1 MNRRKFIF
9 RSSALA
15 LGAMAAP
22 ALARSFPAKDKMDRI
37 AMGTLLFRN
46 RFKQTKPKNVVEIKN
61 ELTLMDIP
69 EHHRDLYGI
78 KKIEFWSEHFESFE
92 PDYLGKLKA
101 RIKAAGSELLDIQ
114 FDNTPFDKDS
124 YDLSSIDEEKRKAS
138 VEHVKK
144 WMDVSSFLGSKC
156 VRVNPGG
163 RAGKNP
169 SGTVE
174 KCIASFKELVPYA
187 KSKKLTIITAN
198 HTGLE
203 LDADNHVAILK
214 GTPGLYAEPDF
225 GNYNNTT
232 TMYDSLAKI
241 IPYAYIVSAK
251 CGLFT
256 EVDGKLE
263 HTSYD
268 FDRCVRL
275 SESLGFKG
283 NYMISQWGGNPPD
296 MDDEKIAAWAIEHVR
311 SNIK

>member
-9 RSSALA
+9 QSSGLA
-15 LGAMAAP
+15 LGAITASAF
-22 ALARSFPAKDKMDRI
+22 ATSVPAKDKMDRI
-37 AMGTLLFRN
+37 AMGTLLYRN
-46 RFKQTKPKNVVEIKN
+46 RFKQTNPKNVTEIKN
-61 ELTLMDIP
+61 ELTLMNIP
-69 EHHRDLYGI
+69 EHHRDMYGI

-92 PDYLGKLKA
+92 PDYLSKLKA
-101 RIKAAGSELLDIQ
+101 KIKASGSELIDIQ
-114 FDNTPFDKDS
+114 FDSTPFDKDG
-124 YDLSSIDEEKRKAS
+124 YDLSSIDEEKRKAG

-163 RAGKNP
+163 RAGRNP

-174 KCIASFKELVPYA
+174 KCITSFKELVPYA

-203 LDADNHVAILK
+203 LNADNHAAILK
-214 GTPGLYAEPDF
+214 GTPGLYSEPDF

-241 IPYAYIVSAK
+241 VPYAYIVSAK

-263 HTSYD
+263 HKSYD
-268 FDRCVRL
+268 FDRCVQL
-275 SESLGFKG
+275 AESLGFKG
-283 NYMISQWGGNPPD
+283 NYMISQWGDNPPD
-296 MDDEKIAAWAIEHVR
+296 MDDEKIAAWAIEHVKN
-311 SNIK
+311 NIK